1 MEGEKRLDETGVCHS
16 CRRIREYRRLGRTR
30 RSGGKKAELV
40 ELDNISIDDLNDE
53 KVIILGSPASG
64 TEELEETQVE
74 PFVQSLEG
82 KIQGK
87 KVALFGSWGWGE
99 GEYLT
104 NLEERIKS
112 YGGEIVGESLSVME
126 SPEGEDEAK
135 CVEFGK
141 LIAQQ

>member
-1 MEGEKRLDETGVCHS
+1 MKVIYWSQTGNTPKMAEL
-16 CRRIREYRRLGRTR
+16 IAKGIEE
-30 RSGGKKAELV
+30 GGKKAELV

>member
-1 MEGEKRLDETGVCHS
+1 MKVIYWSQTGNTQKMAEL
-16 CRRIREYRRLGRTR
+16 IAKGIEE
-30 RSGGKKAELV
+30 GGKKAELV

-64 TEELEETQVE
+64 TEELAETQVE

>member
-1 MEGEKRLDETGVCHS
+1 MKVIYWSQTGNTQKMAELIAKGIEKKK
-16 CRRIREYRRLGRTR
+16 
-30 RSGGKKAELV
+30 KKAELV

>member
-1 MEGEKRLDETGVCHS
+1 MKVIYWSQTGNTQKMAEL
-16 CRRIREYRRLGRTR
+16 IAKGIEE
-30 RSGGKKAELV
+30 GGKKAELV

-74 PFVQSLEG
+74 PFVRSLEG

>member
-1 MEGEKRLDETGVCHS
+1 MKVIYWSQTGNTQKMAEL
-16 CRRIREYRRLGRTR
+16 IAKGIEE
-30 RSGGKKAELV
+30 GGKKAELV

-112 YGGEIVGESLSVME
+112 YGGEIVGESLVWKINSTTIRY
-126 SPEGEDEAK
+126 S
-135 CVEFGK
+135 
-141 LIAQQ
+141 LI

>member
-1 MEGEKRLDETGVCHS
+1 MKVIYWSQTGNTQKMAEL
-16 CRRIREYRRLGRTR
+16 IAKGIEE
-30 RSGGKKAELV
+30 GGKEAELV

-74 PFVQSLEG
+74 PYVQSLEG

>member
-1 MEGEKRLDETGVCHS
+1 MKVIYWSQTGNTQKMAEL
-16 CRRIREYRRLGRTR
+16 IAKGIEQ
-30 RSGGKKAELV
+30 GGKKAELV

>member
-1 MEGEKRLDETGVCHS
+1 MKVIYWSQTGNTQK
-16 CRRIREYRRLGRTR
+16 IAELIAKGIEE
-30 RSGGKKAELV
+30 GGKKAELV

>member
-1 MEGEKRLDETGVCHS
+1 MKVIYWSQTGNTQKMAEL
-16 CRRIREYRRLGRTR
+16 IAKGIEE
-30 RSGGKKAELV
+30 GGKKAELV

-74 PFVQSLEG
+74 PFVHSLEG

>member
-1 MEGEKRLDETGVCHS
+1 MKVIYWSQTGNTQKMAEL
-16 CRRIREYRRLGRTR
+16 IAKGIEEA
-30 RSGGKKAELV
+30 GKSAELV
-40 ELDNISIDDLNDE
+40 ELANISVNDLKDE

-64 TEELEETQVE
+64 AEELEETEVE
-74 PFVQSLEG
+74 PFVSSLEG

-99 GEYLT
+99 GEFLT

-112 YGGEIVGESLSVME
+112 YGGEIVGQSLSVME
-126 SPEGEDEAK
+126 SPEGEDEDK

>member
-1 MEGEKRLDETGVCHS
+1 MKVIYWSQTGNTQKMAEL
-16 CRRIREYRRLGRTR
+16 IAKGIEE
-30 RSGGKKAELV
+30 GGKKAELV

-104 NLEERIKS
+104 NLEERMKS

>member
-1 MEGEKRLDETGVCHS
+1 MKVIYWSQTGNTQKMAEL
-16 CRRIREYRRLGRTR
+16 IAKGIEE
-30 RSGGKKAELV
+30 GGKKAELV

-64 TEELEETQVE
+64 TEELEETQVD

>member
-1 MEGEKRLDETGVCHS
+1 MKVIYWSQTGNTQKMAEL
-16 CRRIREYRRLGRTR
+16 IAKGIEE
-30 RSGGKKAELV
+30 GGKKAELD

>member
-1 MEGEKRLDETGVCHS
+1 MKVIYWSQTGNTQKMAEL
-16 CRRIREYRRLGRTR
+16 IAKGIEE
-30 RSGGKKAELV
+30 GGKKAELV

-64 TEELEETQVE
+64 AEELEETQVE

>member
-1 MEGEKRLDETGVCHS
+1 MKVIYWSQTGNTQKMAEL
-16 CRRIREYRRLGRTR
+16 IAKGIEE
-30 RSGGKKAELV
+30 GGKKAELV

-104 NLEERIKS
+104 NLEERIKL

-126 SPEGEDEAK
+126 SPEDEDEAK

>member
-1 MEGEKRLDETGVCHS
+1 MKVIYWSQTGNTQKMAEL
-16 CRRIREYRRLGRTR
+16 IAKGIEE
-30 RSGGKKAELV
+30 GGKKAELV

-53 KVIILGSPASG
+53 KVLILGSPASG

>member
-1 MEGEKRLDETGVCHS
+1 MKVIYWSQTGNTQKMAEL
-16 CRRIREYRRLGRTR
+16 IAKGIEE
-30 RSGGKKAELV
+30 GGKKAELV

-126 SPEGEDEAK
+126 SPEGEEEAK

>member
-1 MEGEKRLDETGVCHS
+1 MKVIYLSQTGNTQKMAEL
-16 CRRIREYRRLGRTR
+16 IAKGIEE
-30 RSGGKKAELV
+30 GGKKAELV

>member
-1 MEGEKRLDETGVCHS
+1 MKVIYWSQTGNTQKMAEL
-16 CRRIREYRRLGRTR
+16 IAKGIEE
-30 RSGGKKAELV
+30 GGKKAELV

-99 GEYLT
+99 GKYLT

>member
-1 MEGEKRLDETGVCHS
+1 MKVIYWSQTGNTQKMAEL
-16 CRRIREYRRLGRTR
+16 IAKGIEED
-30 RSGGKKAELV
+30 GKKAELV

-135 CVEFGK
+135 CVEFVK

>member
-1 MEGEKRLDETGVCHS
+1 MKVVYWSQTGNTQKMAEL
-16 CRRIREYRRLGRTR
+16 IAKGIEE
-30 RSGGKKAELV
+30 GGKKAELV

-112 YGGEIVGESLSVME
+112 YGGEIVGESLTVME

-135 CVEFGK
+135 CGEFGK
-141 LIAQQ
+141 LVAQQ

>member
-1 MEGEKRLDETGVCHS
+1 MKVIYWSQTGNTQKMAEL
-16 CRRIREYRRLGRTR
+16 IAKGIEE
-30 RSGGKKAELV
+30 GGKKAELV

-53 KVIILGSPASG
+53 KVVILGSPASG

>member
-1 MEGEKRLDETGVCHS
+1 MKVIYWSQTGNTQKMAEL
-16 CRRIREYRRLGRTR
+16 IAKGIEED
-30 RSGGKKAELV
+30 GKKAELV

>member
-1 MEGEKRLDETGVCHS
+1 MKVIYWSQTGNTQKMAEL
-16 CRRIREYRRLGRTR
+16 IAKGIEE
-30 RSGGKKAELV
+30 GGKEAELV

-87 KVALFGSWGWGE
+87 KVALFGSWGCGE

>member
-1 MEGEKRLDETGVCHS
+1 MKVIYWSQTGNTQKMAEL
-16 CRRIREYRRLGRTR
+16 IAKGIEE
-30 RSGGKKAELV
+30 GGKKAELV

>member
-1 MEGEKRLDETGVCHS
+1 MKVIYWSQTGNTQKMAEL
-16 CRRIREYRRLGRTR
+16 IAKGIEE
-30 RSGGKKAELV
+30 GGKKAELV
-40 ELDNISIDDLNDE
+40 ELDNISIDNLNDE

>member
-1 MEGEKRLDETGVCHS
+1 MKVIYWSQTGNTQKMAEL
-16 CRRIREYRRLGRTR
+16 IAKGIEE
-30 RSGGKKAELV
+30 GGKKAELV

-82 KIQGK
+82 KIQGE

>member
-1 MEGEKRLDETGVCHS
+1 MKVIYWSQTGNTQKMAEL
-16 CRRIREYRRLGRTR
+16 ITKGIEE
-30 RSGGKKAELV
+30 GGKKAELV

>member
-1 MEGEKRLDETGVCHS
+1 MKVIYWSQTGNTQKMAEL
-16 CRRIREYRRLGRTR
+16 IAKGIEE
-30 RSGGKKAELV
+30 GGKKAELV
-40 ELDNISIDDLNDE
+40 ELGNISVNDLNDE

-141 LIAQQ
+141 LIAQ

>member
-1 MEGEKRLDETGVCHS
+1 MKVIYWSQTGNTQKMAEL
-16 CRRIREYRRLGRTR
+16 IAKGIEE
-30 RSGGKKAELV
+30 GGKKAELV

-64 TEELEETQVE
+64 TEELEETHVE

>member
-1 MEGEKRLDETGVCHS
+1 MKVIYWSQTGNTQKMAEL
-16 CRRIREYRRLGRTR
+16 IAKGIEE
-30 RSGGKKAELV
+30 GGKKAELV

-104 NLEERIKS
+104 NVEERIKS
-112 YGGEIVGESLSVME
+112 DGGEIVGESLSVME

>member
-1 MEGEKRLDETGVCHS
+1 MKVMYWSQTGNTKE
-16 CRRIREYRRLGRTR
+16 IAELIAKGIEE
-30 RSGGKKAELV
+30 GGKQAELV
-40 ELDNISIDDLNDE
+40 ELANVSVDDLKDE

-64 TEELEETQVE
+64 VEELEETVVE

-99 GEYLT
+99 GEFIT

-112 YGGEIVGESLSVME
+112 YGGEIVGESISIME
-126 SPEGEDEAK
+126 SPAGEDATK
-135 CVEFGK
+135 CIEFGK

>member
-1 MEGEKRLDETGVCHS
+1 MKVIYWSQTGNTQKMAELIAKGIEEGR
-16 CRRIREYRRLGRTR
+16 
-30 RSGGKKAELV
+30 KKAELV

>member
-1 MEGEKRLDETGVCHS
+1 MKVIYWSQTGNTQKMAELIAKGIEES
-16 CRRIREYRRLGRTR
+16 
-30 RSGGKKAELV
+30 GKKAELV